1 MRNAYWFCLLELN
14 IHLLKRPY
22 VLGIVTGAGD
32 ILVNRTS
39 KRPKLRNLNSL
50 QWVEGGGKIS
60 KQIILNVYQ
69 HEYICSKICDEK
81 KIE

>member
-1 MRNAYWFCLLELN
+1 M
-14 IHLLKRPY
+14 
-22 VLGIVTGAGD
+22 
-32 ILVNRTS
+32 
-39 KRPKLRNLNSL
+39 
-50 QWVEGGGKIS
+50 GGGRGKIS